1 MGETNAERAA
11 RVERANKKREE
22 ELKQIPLQ
30 EIDDSKWPS
39 HVRQIALSEAGG
51 LGVDSSGRLYWNGKP
66 VEIVGRRIDLTW
78 TQLAVAIAVAIFT
91 ALAAAA
97 TAVQAA
103 VAYQDWACKNK
114 QSSIIACPTV
124 VDLPI
129 KHSWT
134 DTD

>member
-1 MGETNAERAA
+1 VEETNTERAA

-22 ELKQIPLQ
+22 EFKKIPLQ

-91 ALAAAA
+91 GLAAAA
-97 TAVQAA
+97 TTVQAA

-114 QSSIIACPTV
+114 QPSIIACPTP
-124 VDLPI
+124 VDEPAR
-129 KHSWT
+129 HSPP
-134 DTD
+134 DSD